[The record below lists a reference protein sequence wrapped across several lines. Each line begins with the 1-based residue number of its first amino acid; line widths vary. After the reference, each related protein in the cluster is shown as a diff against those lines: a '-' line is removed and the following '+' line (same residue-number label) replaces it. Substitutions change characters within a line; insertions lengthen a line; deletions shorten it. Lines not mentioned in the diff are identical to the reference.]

1 MHSIDVALRRNAS
14 DAFVVPGVGGVAEAA
29 HRSSALIA
37 HARSVLAR
45 RLPLLLTVMLMV
57 QLLAGALSDPARALT
72 PVMSTAV
79 TLAGAVSGGV
89 ASAGAAMKA
98 VTVAGA
104 ATSAATLRSI
114 AAASHVDAASQAA
127 AFATLDS
134 ARVTPAVVT
143 NPSTVD
149 HILDAALPA
158 LDVAAWWT
166 SLSAGERAALA
177 DASPT
182 LVGNLDG
189 VPLDE
194 RIAANRAS
202 AARLLASSSPF
213 GADRTNQQ
221 TSYLARVVSGAVSL
235 YAFDIGSD
243 SIVEMIGDAVAATR
257 TLVFTPGTSA
267 SLSDFYGGSI
277 QDLARWEVEHATAS
291 APTVAFVYKTG
302 SFPQWTMSDGP
313 FDNNRSITLGVL
325 FDRFNEGLDTT
336 VVGSLARTSV
346 EHSFG
351 SSIGG
356 VAETL
361 GTRFDTRVVLG
372 GVGMLAGW
380 EPSATTRY
388 VAYVA
393 GNDVTRYIYGL
404 VEGDDM
410 GYAIAPSAAHGFEQK
425 DPALSSADWYLPA
438 RLFAGIIGP
447 AIEVAQGFVNHN
459 TVASADDNHAVLRGL
474 LADITD
480 AGAEEDSGTPG
491 SPDEAPASPH
501 VDLVFLPTRESR
513 IDR

>member
-14 DAFVVPGVGGVAEAA
+14 DVFAVPVIGGVADAA
-29 HRSSALIA
+29 HRGSVLIA

-89 ASAGAAMKA
+89 ATAGAAVTA
-98 VTVAGA
+98 VTAAG
-104 ATSAATLRSI
+104 AATLRSI
-114 AAASHVDAASQAA
+114 AAASHVDATVQAA
-127 AFATLDS
+127 AFVTLDS

-143 NPSTVD
+143 NPETVD
-149 HILDAALPA
+149 HILGAALPA
-158 LDVAAWWT
+158 LDVADWWAA
-166 SLSAGERAALA
+166 LSAVERTAIA

-194 RIAANRAS
+194 RIAANRES

-213 GADRTNQQ
+213 GADRTTQQ
-221 TSYLARVVSGAVSL
+221 TSYLARVASGAVSL
-235 YAFDIGSD
+235 YAFDIGAD

-257 TLVFTPGTSA
+257 ALVFTPGTSA
-267 SLSDFYGGSI
+267 SLSDYYGGSI
-277 QDLARWEVEHATAS
+277 QELARWEVENAAAS
-291 APTVAFVYKTG
+291 TPTVAFVYKIG

-336 VVGSLARTSV
+336 VAGPLARTSV

-361 GTRFDTRVVLG
+361 GTHFDTRVVLG

-380 EPSATTRY
+380 EPSAATRY

-404 VEGDDM
+404 VEGEDM

-438 RLFAGIIGP
+438 RLLAGIVGP
-447 AIEVAQGFVNHN
+447 AVEVAQGFMNHN
-459 TVASADDNHAVLRGL
+459 TVASADDNEAVLRGL

-480 AGAEEDSGTPG
+480 AGAGEDRGADGAPA
-491 SPDEAPASPH
+491 EAPASPH

-513 IDR
+513 IER